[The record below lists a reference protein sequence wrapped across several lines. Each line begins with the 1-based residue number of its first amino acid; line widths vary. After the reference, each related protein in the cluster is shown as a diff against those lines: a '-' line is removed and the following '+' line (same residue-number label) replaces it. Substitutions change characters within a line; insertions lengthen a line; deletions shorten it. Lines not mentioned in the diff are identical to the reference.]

1 MQIIKQDGSILH
13 IYFENPINKIEKLYI
28 KNEFNSLTLEKTNGD
43 LHFKIDLVEVAKQF
57 IQYENKKIYI
67 IVEESTPILTTQSNL
82 KVTNSQSE
90 VSGLTEVLIDDSE
103 NIKIQPY
110 ITRNGYLHLSLDDV
124 DLNKT
129 YFSRRHIDTL
139 KINNSEAIIEGQFA
153 TLNSTLKDVQLLIK
167 TRLTDREKFVN
178 INLEEIGK
186 TKNASTYNFSVDI
199 YKDLIEFMKYEYKNE
214 DIIDIYLS
222 IKVLESS
229 ENLRIKIGNPRIM
242 AEKLL
247 KGEIITEFNG
257 NIVSLT
263 PYFTMKGRNLSFRI
277 NTYDID
283 SYLTYVDEL
292 KRPKRPNFLKKEN
305 QKIWV
310 IGEKSYKAQDN
321 GYHFFKY
328 MRTYH
333 PDKPVYYIIEKDS
346 KEAENVLPFGNVIFY
361 NSAEHFKI
369 MIKADY
375 ICTTHHPELI
385 YPTTSD
391 IYTRKI
397 KAVKVF
403 LQHGVLGTKN
413 LSNIN
418 GNQLKDFNVDLFIT
432 SSSREKEIVVRDLN
446 FFSNQV
452 AVTGLARFDELF
464 NPNVEV
470 KNQILIIPTWRDWLT
485 SIDRL
490 QTSEYL
496 KRMNDLLHSQKLKE
510 IANKGTDIIFCL
522 HPNMQPFI
530 DYFDVPSYV
539 TSIKQGDIDVQKL
552 IKESKLMITDYSS
565 VAFDFSF
572 LNKPVIYYQFDR
584 NEFLGKEASHIDIEK
599 ELPGIIVNAQD
610 KLERELDNIQKKQFK
625 IDEALEKRIDRF
637 IAYKDRNNC
646 ERIFDAITNFRE
658 TSKVKSK
665 IKYDILSQH
674 AVNRFRK
681 DKKYFKVM
689 EKFNTGLTR
698 LLPVKKDLIVFESNV
713 GKLVG
718 DSPKFIYDELKKY
731 NKKYQIV
738 WATNTLY
745 PFNDPNVKTVKRL
758 SPEYFYYL
766 SRAKYWIN
774 NQNFPHYLRKHKDT
788 IYIQTWHGTPL
799 KKMLNDVETFQGR
812 DANYKN
818 RVNQAIKNWD
828 YLISPSPYASAC
840 FKTAFDF
847 KNEILEIGYPRNDVF
862 YNVEN
867 TDMTEKKKLIKQKL
881 GIESN
886 KKIILYAPTFR
897 DDEINKAKKH
907 IINLKLDLPR
917 LKESIGDEYI
927 LILRPHI
934 IISNALN
941 LSESLNDFVVDGTKY
956 PEISDL
962 YLITDICITDY
973 SSVMFDFAN
982 TKKPLLFFTYD
993 LEFYKN
999 KLRGFYFDFEKE
1011 APGPL
1016 IKTNDGL
1023 IEAIKN
1029 ITNVQEEYD
1038 DKYQVFYNRFCTFEK
1053 GIASKTI
1060 VDKFFKQDC

>member
-1 MQIIKQDGSILH
+1 ML
-13 IYFENPINKIEKLYI
+13 
-28 KNEFNSLTLEKTNGD
+28 
-43 LHFKIDLVEVAKQF
+43 
-57 IQYENKKIYI
+57 
-67 IVEESTPILTTQSNL
+67 
-82 KVTNSQSE
+82 
-90 VSGLTEVLIDDSE
+90 
-103 NIKIQPY
+103 
-110 ITRNGYLHLSLDDV
+110 
-124 DLNKT
+124 
-129 YFSRRHIDTL
+129 
-139 KINNSEAIIEGQFA
+139 
-153 TLNSTLKDVQLLIK
+153 
-167 TRLTDREKFVN
+167 
-178 INLEEIGK
+178 
-186 TKNASTYNFSVDI
+186 
-199 YKDLIEFMKYEYKNE
+199 
-214 DIIDIYLS
+214 
-222 IKVLESS
+222 
-229 ENLRIKIGNPRIM
+229 
-242 AEKLL
+242 
-247 KGEIITEFNG
+247 
-257 NIVSLT
+257 
-263 PYFTMKGRNLSFRI
+263 
-277 NTYDID
+277 
-283 SYLTYVDEL
+283 
-292 KRPKRPNFLKKEN
+292 
-305 QKIWV
+305 
-310 IGEKSYKAQDN
+310 
-321 GYHFFKY
+321 
-328 MRTYH
+328 
-333 PDKPVYYIIEKDS
+333 
-346 KEAENVLPFGNVIFY
+346 
-361 NSAEHFKI
+361 
-369 MIKADY
+369 KADY

-385 YPTTSD
+385 YPTTSE

-432 SSSREKEIVVRDLN
+432 SSKREKEIVVRDLN

-490 QTSEYL
+490 QTSKYL

-625 IDEALEKRIDRF
+625 IDGALEKRIDRF

-674 AVNRFRK
+674 VVNRFRK

-689 EKFNTGLTR
+689 EKFNKGLTR

-799 KKMLNDVETFQGR
+799 KK
-812 DANYKN
+812 
-818 RVNQAIKNWD
+818 
-828 YLISPSPYASAC
+828 C
-840 FKTAFDF
+840 
-847 KNEILEIGYPRNDVF
+847 
-862 YNVEN
+862 
-867 TDMTEKKKLIKQKL
+867 
-881 GIESN
+881 
-886 KKIILYAPTFR
+886 
-897 DDEINKAKKH
+897 
-907 IINLKLDLPR
+907 
-917 LKESIGDEYI
+917 
-927 LILRPHI
+927 
-934 IISNALN
+934 
-941 LSESLNDFVVDGTKY
+941 
-956 PEISDL
+956 
-962 YLITDICITDY
+962 
-973 SSVMFDFAN
+973 
-982 TKKPLLFFTYD
+982 
-993 LEFYKN
+993 
-999 KLRGFYFDFEKE
+999 
-1011 APGPL
+1011 
-1016 IKTNDGL
+1016 
-1023 IEAIKN
+1023 
-1029 ITNVQEEYD
+1029 
-1038 DKYQVFYNRFCTFEK
+1038 
-1053 GIASKTI
+1053 
-1060 VDKFFKQDC
+1060 